1 MTTLNHERQAE
12 VLSALK
18 QLNGTAIMLELREP
32 LPHLDDGQIRSS
44 LKFLLR
50 TRQVRQV
57 GNVIPTQSAAKA
69 RTIVW
74 SLAGRQSR
82 KWPDSWV
89 AVSSDDEDRSPMD
102 PTPEEIYGPGGLGE
116 QARARRTVRP
126 PEDRVRAYTVPH
138 MGSVGRDEIVF
149 RHRGAAL

>member
-1 MTTLNHERQAE
+1 MTEQYKDRQAE
-12 VLSALK
+12 VLGVLK
-18 QLNGTAIMLELREP
+18 ELNGTAIMLEFRER
-32 LPHLDDGQIRSS
+32 LPHLNDGQIRSV
-44 LKFLLR
+44 LKSLLR

-57 GNVIPTQSAAKA
+57 GNVIPIRSAAKA

-102 PTPEEIYGPGGLGE
+102 PSPEEIYGEGGLGE
-116 QARARRTVRP
+116 QARAKRVHSA
-126 PEDRVRAYTVPH
+126 PEDRIRAYTVPH
-138 MGSVGRDEIVF
+138 MSSVGTGDIVF
-149 RHRGAAL
+149 KHRGAAV